1 VLFHLEKEKLILYH
15 RTLGRSSGGDTML
28 KMTSEP
34 LSRRHFIKVVGK
46 GMLALSLASPFLFA
60 CTPQDAGKMV
70 EALAE
75 LATLINNYR
84 AQNGLQAIPLSSCMT
99 AVATAHVMDL
109 NQYHPEKNCSDNTH
123 SWSTS
128 GKWKGGCYDPNNS
141 ATYLI
146 MWDKPK
152 EIANYASKGE
162 SVCYTPGTGYEI
174 AMWGSGAVT
183 AQNALNTWQG
193 SPLHNDVILN
203 KGMWSCAKWRA
214 LGAAMSGNYAVAW
227 FGEDSN

>member
-1 VLFHLEKEKLILYH
+1 MVYE
-15 RTLGRSSGGDTML
+15 
-28 KMTSEP
+28 TSKP
-34 LSRRHFIKVVGK
+34 MSRRQFLKLVGT
-46 GMLALSLASPFLFA
+46 GVLAVSFTSPFLQG
-60 CTPQDAGKMV
+60 CTPQDVGKIV
-70 EALAE
+70 QGLAE

-84 AQNGLQAIPLSSCMT
+84 TQNGLSAIPISSAMT
-99 AVATAHVMDL
+99 AVALAHVMDL
-109 NQYHPEKNCSDNTH
+109 NNYHPEKNCGGNTH
-123 SWSTS
+123 SWSTN

-141 ATYLI
+141 ATYPI

-162 SVCYTPGTGYEI
+162 SICYTPGTGYEI

-183 AQNALNTWQG
+183 AQSALNTWQG
-193 SPLHNDVILN
+193 SPPHNDVILN

-214 LGAAMSGNYAVAW
+214 LGAAVSGNYAVAW